1 MFQRLLRTRAK
12 HLVVL
17 LPLGLVVGTAVGA
30 IFGDVRFGVLAGLG
44 LGIVLSGLLTLR
56 AR

>member
-1 MFQRLLRTRAK
+1 MFQRLFRSRAK
-12 HLVVL
+12 HVVVL
-17 LPLGLVVGTAVGA
+17 LPLGLVVGMAVGA

-44 LGIVLSGLLTLR
+44 LGALLSGLFTLR

>member
-1 MFQRLLRTRAK
+1 MFQRLLRSRAK
-12 HLVVL
+12 HLVIL
-17 LPLGLVVGTAVGA
+17 LPLGLVVGTAIGA

-44 LGIVLSGLLTLR
+44 LGIVLSGLFTLR